1 SAVMILDPRDVVTGH
16 NDSTLSV
23 WNLPGAQLLGKR
35 IQTTEIMLRC
45 PELAVRLETIRQPGA
60 EPVSFQCRLRLDS
73 EERTL
78 FLTLR
83 QIRSEG
89 GERTGTILY
98 TEDLTV
104 QERLQTT
111 VEQLEATGEEL
122 QSANEELETTNEEL
136 QSTNEE
142 LETTNE
148 ELQST
153 VEELETTNEEL
164 QSTNEELETMNEE
177 LQSTNEELQTLNDE
191 LRQRGEDLNTSNAFL
206 ESVLSSLRGG
216 VAVVDEELRVLAW
229 NDQAAELWGLRGD
242 EVDGKHLLN
251 LDIGLPLDRVRPLLR
266 KCLGGDAKN
275 QVITVDAVNRRGKSI
290 QCQVT
295 CTPLVGSHDGVRG
308 AILLMEEPNGQ

>member
-1 SAVMILDPRDVVTGH
+1 VVDTDG
-16 NDSTLSV
+16 
-23 WNLPGAQLLGKR
+23 QLLLANDRARELFGIRKSDVGKPLR
-35 IQTTEIMLRC
+35 ELQLSYRPVELRSLIERAETERRTV
-45 PELAVRLETIRQPGA
+45 AVKEIEWRNSPSEFRW
-60 EPVSFQCRLRLDS
+60 LD
-73 EERTL
+73 L
-78 FLTLR
+78 YIAPL
-83 QIRSEG
+83 IDG
-89 GERTGTILY
+89 GDGSVLGTIL
-98 TEDLTV
+98 TFIDATAHR
-104 QERLQTT
+104 RLQR
-111 VEQLEATGEEL
+111 EL
-122 QSANEELETTNEEL
+122 QESHEELETAYEEL

-216 VAVVDEELRVLAW
+216 VAVVDEEFRVLAW
-229 NDQAAELWGLRGD
+229 NDQAAELWGLRSD

-266 KCLGGDAKN
+266 KCLGGGAKN